1 MLGAQIIAA
10 FKDNNNTIVAKTFN
24 VKYYND
30 VISKK
35 LVTIDTWDMRAEHDV
50 DDGFGKWA
58 PR

>member
-10 FKDNNNTIVAKTFN
+10 FKNNNNTIVAKTFN

-35 LVTIDTWDMRAEHDV
+35 LVTIDTWDMRATLMTVLES
-50 DDGFGKWA
+50 G
-58 PR
+58 PRGR